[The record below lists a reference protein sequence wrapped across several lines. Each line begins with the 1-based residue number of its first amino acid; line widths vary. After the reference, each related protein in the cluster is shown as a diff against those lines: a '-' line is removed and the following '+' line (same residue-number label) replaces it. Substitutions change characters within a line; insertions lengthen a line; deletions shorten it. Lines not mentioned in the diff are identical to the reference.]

1 MICQTIRTGADCVFM
16 KSNGCAFKDGACKTI
31 VEKCEGC
38 GKIVELAT
46 GRFCQVYMD
55 PASRW
60 LMGNCPRATHVKL
73 VIKENTQKINPLKA
87 SKRASRAKKKK

>member
-1 MICQTIRTGADCVFM
+1 
-16 KSNGCAFKDGACKTI
+16 
-31 VEKCEGC
+31 
-38 GKIVELAT
+38 
-46 GRFCQVYMD
+46 MD